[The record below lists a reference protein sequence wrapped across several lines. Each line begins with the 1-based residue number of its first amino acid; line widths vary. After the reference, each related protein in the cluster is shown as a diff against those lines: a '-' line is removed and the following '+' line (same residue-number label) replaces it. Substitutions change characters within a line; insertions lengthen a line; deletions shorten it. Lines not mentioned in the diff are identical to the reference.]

1 MRLRRE
7 IYSLYFKRIEL
18 QGFKS
23 FADPVTID
31 LNDGITCIVGPN
43 GSGKSN
49 ISDALRWVL
58 GEQSPKSLRGGK
70 MDDVIFAGTATRKPK
85 GMAEVSLVIDNSLFI
100 LPLEYSEVQ
109 VTRRMYRSGESEY
122 LINGNQCRLK
132 DIKELF
138 MDTGIGVDGYSIIG
152 QGKIQEIVSTKP
164 ENRREIFEEAA
175 GVVLYKSRKAEAE
188 RKLSAASD
196 NFERVKDI
204 ISEIEGRIETLK
216 DESERASEY
225 IVLRDRY
232 KYVGVNIIIHNID
245 GLIRAVENSRNE
257 LIDME
262 EKIRAMD
269 KKSSELD
276 LQIER
281 IRDKSSELDQSYEDA
296 NTELLNK
303 IEELNTITSRGQV
316 NEEKIQGIERELSR
330 LESVIEE
337 TKNKLEIENNNFA
350 ELESN
355 EKSYRAEKEQAQ
367 AALQDAETDFNE
379 SKRKLEAIN
388 SEIDTSKDDI
398 ISLSN
403 KNITRKADISTLE
416 NYVTTL
422 NERKEKLSEEY
433 NGKDEIDAEN
443 TRQLKQLE
451 EQYRETESRQ
461 SSVDSHINEIIAS
474 VKSLEEQ
481 TSDSA
486 KQIEDL
492 SNRYNRTLARK
503 NTIEEMESNY
513 EGYNN
518 AVRLLM
524 KQHTSG
530 IIGTVS
536 DLIKVPSGYE
546 VATETALGSAMQ
558 NIICDDD
565 SSAKSAVRWLKEN
578 KAGRATFL
586 PLSSIRYNK
595 HYPEREIE
603 NVPGYLGVAS
613 EIVKT
618 EDKYHGILEYL
629 LGRVIFTSNMDDA
642 VKISKMTSRGYRIV
656 TTDGEV
662 INASGAI
669 TGGRFKNKSA
679 NILERKNEIK
689 ELSDASEKYK
699 NQIAALRE
707 EITSANTKISELK
720 ESRGKAYDE
729 LQQIEVDKGV
739 IGSELERIKKLTD
752 DAGAHKDQYASE
764 LETLD
769 GDIDRATEMVV
780 KHKNEIADAE
790 VQITRLNEHIEELM
804 GEAEKYDARVNKLRE
819 ITLENKL
826 QLSEQDARI
835 LGLNELI
842 ERVRDYIT
850 DLENEMEESTEA
862 YKELK
867 EKHHMLTSSDAES
880 SEKIAQLTELKQGLE
895 DRIKVLGESI
905 DENKAAYE
913 EAIRDQKKLAHELNE
928 LQDDKYKLEVKS
940 AKSETLLDTQKDKL
954 WDEFEVSFA
963 EAQDLRDDDFGIT
976 AGNKESKEIK
986 LRMAELGDIN
996 ISSIE
1001 EYKSVSKRYEFMTAQ
1016 ESDISTAMKEL
1027 RSIITNMERNIRNK
1041 FKENFDKVVINF
1053 EHSFRELFGGG
1064 HAELRLEDESDPL
1077 SSGIEIIAQPPG
1089 KKLKNINLMSGGE
1102 KTLTAIALMF
1112 AVIKAKPTPFCILD
1126 EVEAALDE
1134 ANIERFSNYLKRFE
1148 DVQFALIT
1156 HHKATMEHA
1165 DVLYGVTMP
1174 EQGISRVLSLKF
1186 EDGFDPNEYS
1196 NE

>member
-85 GMAEVSLVIDNSLFI
+85 GMAEVSLVIDNSLSI
-100 LPLEYSEVQ
+100 LPLEYNEVQ
-109 VTRRMYRSGESEY
+109 VTRRMYRSGDSEY
-122 LINGNQCRLK
+122 LINGNQCRLR

-188 RKLSAASD
+188 RKLAAASD
-196 NFERVKDI
+196 NLERVKDI
-204 ISEIEGRIETLK
+204 IAEIEGRIGTLK
-216 DESERASEY
+216 DESEKASEY

-245 GLIRAVENSRNE
+245 GLIRTVENSRNE
-257 LIDME
+257 LIEME
-262 EKIRAMD
+262 AKLRALCEK
-269 KKSSELD
+269 SEEIE
-276 LQIER
+276 LQIQGFRE
-281 IRDKSSELDQSYEDA
+281 KLSELDQEYEDA
-296 NTELLNK
+296 NAELLNK
-303 IEELNTITSRGQV
+303 IEELNAITSRGQV
-316 NEEKIQGIERELSR
+316 NEEKIQGIERELAR
-330 LESVIEE
+330 LKSVIEE
-337 TKNKLEIENNNFA
+337 TNNKLKVENSNFE
-350 ELESN
+350 ELEAN
-355 EKSYRAEKEQAQ
+355 EKSYRTEKEQAL
-367 AALQDAETDFNE
+367 AVLQEAERDFTE

-388 SEIDTSKDDI
+388 SEIDNSKDDI

-403 KNITRKADISTLE
+403 RNITRKADISTLE
-416 NYVTTL
+416 NYVITL
-422 NERKEKLSEEY
+422 NDRKEKLSEEY
-433 NGKDEIDAEN
+433 SGKDETDAEN
-443 TRQLKQLE
+443 ARQLKQLE
-451 EQYRETESRQ
+451 KQYTALESRQ
-461 SSVDSHINEIIAS
+461 NASTRQINEIVAS
-474 VKSLEEQ
+474 IRSLEEH
-481 TSDSA
+481 TSKSF
-486 KQIEDL
+486 KNIEDL
-492 SNRYNRTLARK
+492 NNKYNRTLARK

-524 KQHTSG
+524 KQHTNG

-536 DLIKVPSGYE
+536 DIIKVPSGYE
-546 VATETALGSAMQ
+546 IATETALGAAMQ
-558 NIICDDD
+558 NIICYDDA
-565 SSAKSAVRWLKEN
+565 SAKSAVRWLKDN

-586 PLSSIRYNK
+586 PLSSIRYSK
-595 HYPEREIE
+595 QYPEREVL
-603 NVPGYLGVAS
+603 NAPGYLGIAS

-642 VKISKMTSRGYRIV
+642 VRISKMTSRGYRIV

-662 INASGAI
+662 INSSGAI
-669 TGGRFKNKSA
+669 TGGKFKNKSA

-689 ELSDASEKYK
+689 ELSEAADKYK
-699 NQIAALRE
+699 EQIAMLRE
-707 EITSANTKISELK
+707 EIASANSKIAELK

-739 IGSELERIKKLTD
+739 ISSELERIKKLTD
-752 DAGAHKDQYASE
+752 EAGAHKDQYTNE
-764 LETLD
+764 MDTLNS
-769 GDIDRATEMVV
+769 DIKRATEMVE
-780 KHKNEIADAE
+780 KHIAEITDAE
-790 VQITRLNEHIEELM
+790 EEITRLNNHIEELM
-804 GEAEKYDARVNKLRE
+804 GEAEKYDSRVNKLRE

-842 ERVRDYIT
+842 ERIRDTIT
-850 DLENEMEESTEA
+850 DLENEIEDSKEV
-862 YKELK
+862 YDELK
-867 EKHHMLTSSDAES
+867 GKHHMLTSSDAES
-880 SEKIAQLTELKQGLE
+880 SEKIAQLTDIKHGLE
-895 DRIKVLGESI
+895 VRIKELGEAI
-905 DENKAAYE
+905 DKNREAYE
-913 EAIRDQKKLAHELNE
+913 EAIREEKKLAHELNE
-928 LQDDKYKLEVKS
+928 LQDAKYKLEVKR

-963 EAQDLRDDDFGIT
+963 EAQDIRDDDFGIT
-976 AGNKESKEIK
+976 AGNKEAKEIK
-986 LRMAELGDIN
+986 LRMAELGDVN

-1016 ESDISTAMKEL
+1016 ENDISTAMKEL
-1027 RSIITNMERNIRNK
+1027 RSIITNMERNIRDK

-1089 KKLKNINLMSGGE
+1089 KKLKNLNLMSGGE
-1102 KTLTAIALMF
+1102 KTLSSIALMF

-1186 EDGFDPNEYS
+1186 EDGFDPSEYS
-1196 NE
+1196 SE